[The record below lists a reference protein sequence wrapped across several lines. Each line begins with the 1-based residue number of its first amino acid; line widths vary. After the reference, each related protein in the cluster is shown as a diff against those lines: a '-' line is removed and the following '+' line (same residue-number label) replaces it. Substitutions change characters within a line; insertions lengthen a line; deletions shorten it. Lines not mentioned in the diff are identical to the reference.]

1 MTTDT
6 MIPQYNTVIFTDV
19 WSSAEDFKA
28 EYSSSA
34 LANAISADNQDVLF
48 YLLYAKYGNSPI
60 ANRDIT
66 QFKYK
71 VYSII
76 YQYGHTWEKRLDIQK
91 KLRER
96 IY

>member
-6 MIPQYNTVIFTDV
+6 MIPQYNTIIFTDV
-19 WSSAEDFKA
+19 WSSAEDFKQ
-28 EYSSSA
+28 EYSASA
-34 LANAISADNQDVLF
+34 LANAISADSQNVLF

-76 YQYGHTWEKRLDIQK
+76 YQYEHTW
-91 KLRER
+91 
-96 IY
+96 